1 MPNNGKS
8 IRCPIHG
15 RIEAVGKKCVAC
27 AALEYNRQV
36 AAGERKPLIHHPNG
50 NPKENDPSPLVIRFR
65 AIRERRYISRRMKR
79 VYCYD
84 ERQEERSIRV
94 VPDPGV

>member
-1 MPNNGKS
+1 MPSNG
-8 IRCPIHG
+8 RLFCPIHQVRLIG
-15 RIEAVGKKCVAC
+15 NKCVAC

-36 AAGERKPLIHHPNG
+36 AAGERKPLIHHING
-50 NPKENDPSPLVIRFR
+50 TPKEGDPSPLAIKFR
-65 AIRERRYISRRMKR
+65 AIQERRRMARRMKR

-94 VPDPGV
+94 VPDPGG